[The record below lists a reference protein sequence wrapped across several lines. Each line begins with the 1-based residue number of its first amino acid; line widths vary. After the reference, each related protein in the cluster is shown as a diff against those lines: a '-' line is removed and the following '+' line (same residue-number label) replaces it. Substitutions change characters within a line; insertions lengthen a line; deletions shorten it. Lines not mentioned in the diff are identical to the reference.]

1 MTDEAPA
8 PLRPIDPRVVATMR
22 GYHAEAVAAGYDDH
36 LLGALAI
43 AVMVIVGLED
53 ELAAARHPKGKAG
66 AVAVG

>member
-36 LLGALAI
+36 LFGALVI
-43 AVMVIVGLED
+43 AAMVIVGLED
-53 ELAAARHPKGKAG
+53 ELAEARHPRGRGSAG
-66 AVAVG
+66 V